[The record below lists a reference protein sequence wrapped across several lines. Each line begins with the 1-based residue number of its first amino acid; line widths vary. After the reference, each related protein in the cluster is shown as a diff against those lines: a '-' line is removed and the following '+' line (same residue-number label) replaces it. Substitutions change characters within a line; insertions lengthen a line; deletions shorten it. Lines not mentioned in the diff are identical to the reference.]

1 MPSNVGCVL
10 QPTFLPWAGFF
21 DLMDQCD
28 VVVWL
33 DDVGF
38 SKQSWQQRNR
48 LRGPDGLEYLSVPV
62 KTAGK
67 LGQNIYSVEVAD
79 DSFSDS
85 ALRRI
90 SELYESSSHY
100 SEFFPKLVV
109 AFEEGSRTK
118 LLAEL
123 NVRLIDFFC
132 VAFDISKKTVR
143 SSQIPND
150 GKRGDK
156 VAQIC
161 ESLGIDT
168 YISPWGAANYLAEDL
183 ICFLDRRIDVY
194 LHAYEHPV
202 YTQAFEPFLSH
213 ASVVDLLMNE
223 GDKSF
228 DILRSGRREPVEF
241 IQWRQSDHDFD

>member
-1 MPSNVGCVL
+1 MSKKRNKINRFKGLRCFFIGPFLFSLLFSGHPISIDGLYQDWEDVPIAYIDTEDDDLGADYSTLKITCILEGCNLPSNVGCVL

-109 AFEEGSRTK
+109 AFEEGSRSK

-123 NVRLIDFFC
+123 NVRLIDF
-132 VAFDISKKTVR
+132 
-143 SSQIPND
+143 
-150 GKRGDK
+150 
-156 VAQIC
+156 
-161 ESLGIDT
+161 
-168 YISPWGAANYLAEDL
+168 
-183 ICFLDRRIDVY
+183 
-194 LHAYEHPV
+194 LH
-202 YTQAFEPFLSH
+202 F
-213 ASVVDLLMNE
+213 
-223 GDKSF
+223 
-228 DILRSGRREPVEF
+228 
-241 IQWRQSDHDFD
+241 